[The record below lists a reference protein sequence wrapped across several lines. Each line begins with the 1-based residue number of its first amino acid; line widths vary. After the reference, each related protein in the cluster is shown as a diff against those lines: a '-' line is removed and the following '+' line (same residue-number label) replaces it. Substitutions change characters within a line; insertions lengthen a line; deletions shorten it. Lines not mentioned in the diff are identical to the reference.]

1 MLLLDK
7 PNLYYIKSKYK
18 NTKLKKIV
26 NVYQKNY
33 TNTKGQGF
41 GDFLR
46 GSFYLTYVC
55 MVLGLEF
62 DIDIKNHPMSMYLN
76 NDISLYNIDYT
87 NIKAYIDYSLGV
99 DEKNFI
105 LNIIQK
111 LNEYNEEIFYLF
123 NNSIPL
129 FNIENPEFNIIQKA
143 RNIIIPK
150 IEPKNFILEMLDNKL
165 NMCNLKRNQYGI
177 IHIRAGDY
185 FMNIKKNID
194 SHKHQI
200 SVKHLNDIITFIS
213 RYFSKKNKY
222 IVVGDSN
229 KIKKII
235 SSKFNNILNFDTEI
249 THLGEDDN
257 INDNALIETLLDFN
271 IMRFSNSI
279 ISFTAYGHGSGF
291 SKYCATLYNIP
302 FNQILLQPLLVY
314 KL

>member
-1 MLLLDK
+1 MTLDT
-7 PNLYYIKSKYK
+7 PNLGYIKSVYK

-33 TNTKGQGF
+33 TNSKGQGF

-62 DIDIKNHPMSMYLN
+62 DIDIKNHPMSTYLN
-76 NDISLYNIDYT
+76 NDISLYNINYT
-87 NIKAYIDYSLGV
+87 NIEAFIDHSLGV
-99 DEKNFI
+99 NEKQFI

-111 LNEYNEEIFYLF
+111 LNKYDEEIFYLF

-129 FNIENPEFNIIQKA
+129 FDIENPQFNIVQKA
-143 RNIIIPK
+143 RDIIIPK
-150 IEPKNFILEMLDNKL
+150 IEPKDFILKMLDNKL
-165 NMCNLKRNQYGI
+165 DMCNLKRNQYGI

-185 FMNIKKNID
+185 FMNIKKNVD
-194 SHKHQI
+194 SNKHQI
-200 SVKHLNDIITFIS
+200 SVKHVNDIIRFIS
-213 RYFSKKNKY
+213 KYFSKEKKY
-222 IVVGDSN
+222 IVVGDSD
-229 KIKKII
+229 KIKKLI
-235 SSKFNNILNFDTEI
+235 SSKFNNIINFETQI

-257 INDNALIETLLDFN
+257 INGNALIETILDFN

-279 ISFTAYGHGSGF
+279 ISFTAYRHGSGF

-302 FNQILLQPLLVY
+302 FNQIILQPTI
-314 KL
+314 